1 MGKTH
6 TIQPHRHILFPPIE
20 NGTNPH
26 CFKSNA
32 RCPIQVF
39 LPGSSHRAFFLSF
52 LLSVFR
58 AALQVEK
65 ELVRFLTV
73 SRCKEI
79 LENKIMTTESDLRT
93 LRGKPV
99 NRMT

>member
-1 MGKTH
+1 MEKIRTVLNQMRGV
-6 TIQPHRHILFPPIE
+6 Q
-20 NGTNPH
+20 
-26 CFKSNA
+26 FKFFF
-32 RCPIQVF
+32 QVH
-39 LPGSSHRAFFLSF
+39 LTAPFFLSF